1 MCRTNQIAICSN
13 NGEVSY
19 LTTKGPLGKMTVLD
33 LKKQAMN
40 TFPKSVSSLGDI
52 RLIVEDRPL
61 DNDSASLSEYNIK
74 PDTKVQMV
82 RKVNGG

>member
-1 MCRTNQIAICSN
+1 MCQTDLLVVCSN

-19 LTTKGPLGKMTVLD
+19 LNTKEPLGKMTVLQ
-33 LKKQAMN
+33 LKQYAVN
-40 TFPKSVSSLGDI
+40 TFPKSGPTVNDI
-52 RLIVEDRPL
+52 RLIVQDQPL

-74 PDTKVQMV
+74 SHAKVQMV